1 MDLFSLII
9 VLVIV
14 GVLLWAINTL
24 IPMDPKVK
32 SILNAVVVIVLV
44 LWLLSLFVG
53 YVPNP
58 RIGYK

>member
-14 GVLLWAINTL
+14 GVLLWAVNTL
-24 IPMDPKVK
+24 IPMDANVK
-32 SILNAVVVIVLV
+32 KILNAVVIIVLV
-44 LWLLSLFVG
+44 LWLLSLFIG

-58 RIGYK
+58 HIGHK